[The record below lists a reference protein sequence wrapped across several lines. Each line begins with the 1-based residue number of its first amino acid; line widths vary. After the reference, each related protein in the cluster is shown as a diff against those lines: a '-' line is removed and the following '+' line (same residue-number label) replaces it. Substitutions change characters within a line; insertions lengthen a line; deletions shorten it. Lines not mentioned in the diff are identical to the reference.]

1 MEDIKKDID
10 ITRMITTKRKSEFAY
25 TINALNVIYDNLVKD
40 RTLQTKPPSDITRS
54 VTSDSQHWVSSTV
67 HNLSTTIAA
76 LEYSDST
83 ILTNSRLTATT
94 LTILCLL
101 SPGDHA
107 LIIDSVYYPL
117 KEFCNVLSKLNINI
131 DYFNPRDEYSLKT
144 LLRTNTKLIHLESPC
159 SDTFEVLDIDKI
171 CKYVKQRSDKCI
183 ISMDNS
189 WATPLIYKPLTHGVD
204 VSICDLTNYLIKQSN
219 TDLTSIS
226 TTKTLSHM
234 FIKFKNLV
242 NLTYGNYDLLTILN
256 NINNSIFRLY
266 SRYNPIMKLC
276 RHLSKMKHLCQVFCP
291 ASRSSPDNWLWQ
303 QNYNLQNNIISI
315 KLNKNSI
322 NKCKKFL
329 SNLAVIKTDGV
340 YNDNKT
346 SASLF
351 VIRHRLFGTESTYP
365 IIRLRIG
372 LDDIDNLITDLNNAL
387 ITTG

>member
-189 WATPLIYKPLTHGVD
+189 
-204 VSICDLTNYLIKQSN
+204 
-219 TDLTSIS
+219 
-226 TTKTLSHM
+226 
-234 FIKFKNLV
+234 
-242 NLTYGNYDLLTILN
+242 
-256 NINNSIFRLY
+256 
-266 SRYNPIMKLC
+266 
-276 RHLSKMKHLCQVFCP
+276 
-291 ASRSSPDNWLWQ
+291 
-303 QNYNLQNNIISI
+303 
-315 KLNKNSI
+315 
-322 NKCKKFL
+322 
-329 SNLAVIKTDGV
+329 
-340 YNDNKT
+340 
-346 SASLF
+346 
-351 VIRHRLFGTESTYP
+351 
-365 IIRLRIG
+365 
-372 LDDIDNLITDLNNAL
+372 
-387 ITTG
+387 